1 MKFSAVFV
9 VIALL
14 ALQSAPRINFV
25 ATAQQSGNNATL
37 DGKYPSRV
45 MNAPSQLCP
54 HELNREGVRIQVKED
69 VHSILQ
75 SKHN

>member
-1 MKFSAVFV
+1 MKFSAVLV
-9 VIALL
+9 VVALL

-37 DGKYPSRV
+37 DAKYPSRV

-54 HELNREGVRIQVKED
+54 TFCMYKED
-69 VHSILQ
+69 ELYVLY
-75 SKHN
+75 K